1 MKPTT
6 RRPTSLPER
15 EGILPSHLRFP
26 VVGIGASAGGLA
38 ALKTFFEQMPADSGM
53 AFVIIL
59 HLSPDHESVADK
71 IIQACT
77 SMPVMQV
84 TDTAPI
90 EQNSV
95 YVISPASQLAMN
107 DGYLRVTAANR
118 PAGSHV
124 AIDLFFRDLADVH
137 KEFAYCLVLTGTGSD
152 GAVGLSRIKEQG
164 GITIVQ
170 SPDDAEFD
178 GMPLAAIATGMVDAV
193 LPAAEI
199 PNKLLEI
206 WRNTK
211 TIKIPAPHDMKVA
224 STSPELERE
233 VAERV
238 LLDILLL
245 LRTRTGHDFKHYK
258 RATVL
263 RRIERRLQVTAQPDL
278 PAYYQYLENTP
289 DEAKQLLG
297 DMLIGV
303 TNFFRDREAFE
314 ALERHVLSP
323 LMSTGEDK
331 ARPDEVRIWSAG
343 CSTGEEAY
351 SLTILCT
358 EHQKLEVN
366 PVKVQVFATDIDE
379 RAIAVG
385 RTGAYP
391 EAIITDVPPT
401 RLRQYFLKEGEH
413 YRVRKEVR
421 EKVLFAKHSLLSD
434 PPFSQIDLIVCR
446 NLLIYLDRD
455 IQREMLQMF
464 HFALKPGGYLFM
476 GSSESADA
484 CPDLFTP
491 VDKRNR
497 IFRARAG
504 ANINRRAP
512 SMPRGGFALSSL
524 AAPPPML
531 PPARK
536 FSYADIHQRAM
547 AEQMPPSMIVDPNGD
562 ILHMNEGAG
571 RFLRYV
577 TGEVGRNVL
586 VLIMPQLRLELRTTL
601 YQAQQSGK
609 ATLSRKIRVSD
620 HEGDYLVDITARP
633 FKDEATDQ
641 DVRTIVFN
649 VTSIEP
655 GTELLD
661 LDLQTE
667 NKVLA
672 SLENE
677 LQRTKTHLQE
687 TIEQSEVSSE
697 ELKASNEEMQAINE
711 ELRSATEELETSK
724 EELQSINEELLTVNY
739 ELKTK
744 VEETDK
750 INDYLANLIASTDIA
765 TVFVDRNMHI
775 RWFTPRAKEIFSMLP
790 VDTGRSL
797 LDITHRLNYPELAED
812 ASSVYESLTMLE
824 REVSSADGRWYIA
837 RLLPYRSSEDHIDGT
852 VLTFIDITKRR
863 EAEEDLRLGQER
875 MRLVAESTHDF
886 AIIILDEHGKIT
898 DWNTGAQ
905 LIFGYTAEE
914 VIGSSYELI
923 FSAEDRSAGVPQ
935 TEMRN
940 AREHG
945 RGEDERWHVRK
956 DGSRFFCSGEIA
968 LLRAESA
975 LGYVKIARD
984 LTGHKRLHDEQSK
997 KLAETQ
1003 STIHMKD
1010 EFFAV
1015 MSHELK
1021 HPLNLIQLN
1030 AEILRRLPA
1039 VRNTENASKA
1049 VGAIGEAVTSQAR
1062 IIDDLLDVARIRTGK
1077 LKLKTRLLDIGA
1089 MLSEIHS
1096 IVIEEYPNAEITL
1109 EKPSAEVP
1117 AMIIDGDPTR
1127 LEQVIWNLLQ
1137 NALKFSGEAAKVRIV
1152 LSKADK
1158 HAHIDII
1165 DNGVGLPTA
1174 DLENVFDLFKQ
1185 AKPKHATHQRDGLG
1199 IGLSLVRQL
1208 VQAHGGSVVARSA
1221 GIGHGCTFSLSLP
1234 LSQELIKEPKD
1245 GNEPGEPQG
1254 RLKGL
1259 KVLLI
1264 DDSPEVLEVMR
1275 MLLEME
1281 SAQVKSYSD
1290 PAQALKHS
1298 LQERF
1303 DVILT
1308 DIGMPEMD
1316 GHELISALRAGKVHQ
1331 YTPAIA
1337 LSGYGVSTDPHKGK
1351 DMQFDRH
1358 LTKPVQY
1365 DDLVG
1370 TIESLCKS
1378 PSS

>member
-6 RRPTSLPER
+6 KRPTSLPER

-38 ALKTFFEQMPADSGM
+38 ALKTFFEHMPNDSGM
-53 AFVIIL
+53 AFVIVL

-71 IIQACT
+71 IIQTCT
-77 SMPVMQV
+77 SMPVTQV
-84 TDTAPI
+84 TDTAAI
-90 EQNSV
+90 EPNCV
-95 YVISPASQLAMN
+95 YVISPASQLSMN
-107 DGYLRVTAANR
+107 DGYLRVMPVNR

-137 KEFAYCLVLTGTGSD
+137 KEFAFCLVLTGTGSD

-193 LPAAEI
+193 LPVTEI
-199 PNKLLEI
+199 PYKLLDI

-211 TIKIPAPHDMKVA
+211 TIKLPAPHDMKVA
-224 STSPELERE
+224 SSSLELERE

-314 ALERHVLSP
+314 ALERHVLGP
-323 LMSTGEDK
+323 LMSTGDDK

-358 EHQKLEVN
+358 EHQKLEIN

-385 RTGAYP
+385 RAGAYP

-401 RLRQYFLKEGEH
+401 RLRQYFLKEGDH

-434 PPFSQIDLIVCR
+434 PPFSQIDLVVCR

-524 AAPPPML
+524 AVPPPML
-531 PPARK
+531 PPVRK
-536 FSYADIHQRAM
+536 FSFAEIHQRAM

-609 ATLSRKIRVSD
+609 ATLSRKIRISD
-620 HEGDYLVDITARP
+620 SEGDYLVDITARP

-655 GTELLD
+655 GTDLVG
-661 LDLQTE
+661 LDLQNE

-677 LQRTKTHLQE
+677 LQRTKLHLQE

-775 RWFTPRAKEIFSMLP
+775 RWFTPRSKEIFSMLP

-914 VIGSSYELI
+914 VIGSSYDLI

-945 RGEDERWHVRK
+945 RGEDERRHVRK
-956 DGSRFFCSGEIA
+956 DGSRFFCSGEIT

-1003 STIHMKD
+1003 STILMKD

-1030 AEILRRLPA
+1030 SEILRRSPS
-1039 VRNTENASKA
+1039 VRNTEISRKA
-1049 VGAIGEAVTSQAR
+1049 VDAIGDAVSSQAR

-1077 LKLKTRLLDIGA
+1077 LKLKKRLLDIGA
-1089 MLSEIHS
+1089 MLKELHA
-1096 IVIEEYPNAEITL
+1096 VINEEYPEAEISL
-1109 EKPSAEVP
+1109 EETDSKAP
-1117 AMIIDGDPTR
+1117 AMIVDGDPTR

-1137 NALKFSGEAAKVRIV
+1137 NALKFSGDSAKVRII
-1152 LSKADK
+1152 LTRAGK

-1165 DNGVGLPTA
+1165 DNGVGLTTA

-1185 AKPKHATHQRDGLG
+1185 AKPKHASHQRDGLG

-1208 VQAHGGSVVARSA
+1208 VQAHGGTVIARSA
-1221 GIGHGCTFSLSLP
+1221 GIGHGCTFSVSLP
-1234 LSQELIKEPKD
+1234 LSDEVISESSD
-1245 GNEPGEPQG
+1245 GAKALQPQG
-1254 RLKGL
+1254 RLQGL
-1259 KVLLI
+1259 KVLLV
-1264 DDSPEVLEVMR
+1264 DDSPEVLDVMR
-1275 MLLEME
+1275 ELLEME
-1281 SAQVKSYSD
+1281 DAQVKSYSD
-1290 PAQALKHS
+1290 PTQALTNS

-1337 LSGYGVSTDPHKGK
+1337 LSGYGVTTDPHKGK
-1351 DMQFDRH
+1351 DMQFNRH

-1365 DDLVG
+1365 DDLVD
-1370 TIESLCKS
+1370 TIESLCKT
-1378 PSS
+1378 SSS

>member
-6 RRPTSLPER
+6 KRPTSLPER
-15 EGILPSHLRFP
+15 PGKVPSQLPFP
-26 VVGIGASAGGLA
+26 VVGIGASAGGLG
-38 ALKTFFEQMPADSGM
+38 ALKTFFEQMPSDSGM

-59 HLSPDHESVADK
+59 HLSPDHESVADQ
-71 IIQACT
+71 IIQDCT
-77 SMPVMQV
+77 AMPVKQV
-84 TDTAPI
+84 TGTSLI
-90 EQNSV
+90 ERNHV
-95 YVISPASQLAMN
+95 YVISPASQLSMN
-107 DGYLRVTAANR
+107 DGYLKVTATSR
-118 PAGSHV
+118 PPGHHV

-137 KEFAYCLVLTGTGSD
+137 KEYAFCLVLSGTGSD

-164 GITIVQ
+164 GITLVQ
-170 SPDDAEFD
+170 SPIDAEFD
-178 GMPLAAIATGMVDAV
+178 GMPQAAIATGMVDVV
-193 LPAAEI
+193 LPVVDI
-199 PNKLLEI
+199 PSKLVDL
-206 WRNTK
+206 WRNSRA
-211 TIKIPAPHDMKVA
+211 IKLPAPHDLRA
-224 STSPELERE
+224 TSETPIHERE
-233 VAERV
+233 AAERV
-238 LLDILLL
+238 LQDILLL

-263 RRIERRLQVTAQPDL
+263 RRIERRLQVTPQSDL
-278 PAYYQYLENTP
+278 PAYLNYLENTP

-314 ALERHVLSP
+314 ALERHVLTS
-323 LMSTGEDK
+323 LMSSAEAQHK
-331 ARPDEVRIWSAG
+331 REEVRVWSAG

-358 EHQKLEVN
+358 EHQRLEVN

-385 RTGAYP
+385 RAGAYS

-401 RLRQYFLKEGEH
+401 RLRQYFLKEGEQ
-413 YRVRKEVR
+413 YRVRKEIR

-464 HFALKPGGYLFM
+464 HFALRPGGYLFM

-504 ANINRRAP
+504 GSVNRRAP
-512 SMPRGGFALSSL
+512 TLPRGGFTLSSL
-524 AAPPPML
+524 TAPPPLMQA
-531 PPARK
+531 PRK
-536 FSYADIHQRAM
+536 VSYGDIHQRAM
-547 AEQMPPSMIVDPNGD
+547 AHQMPPSMIVDTNGD
-562 ILHMNEGAG
+562 ILHMNETAG

-577 TGEVGRNVL
+577 TGEMSRNVL
-586 VLIMPQLRLELRTTL
+586 VLVIPQLRLELRTAL
-601 YQAQQSGK
+601 FQAQQSGN
-609 ATLSRKIRVSD
+609 ATLSRKIRVQD
-620 HEGDYLVDITARP
+620 GDDDLQVSIMARP
-633 FKDEATDQ
+633 YKDELTDQ
-641 DVRTIVFN
+641 EVRTIVFN
-649 VTSIEP
+649 VSRIEP
-655 GTELLD
+655 GAEQE
-661 LDLQTE
+661 LDLQTDS
-667 NKVLA
+667 NVLS

-677 LQRTKTHLQE
+677 LQRTKLHLQE

-775 RWFTPRAKEIFSMLP
+775 RWFTPRAKDIFSMLP

-797 LDITHRLNYPELAED
+797 LDITHRLNYSQLGED
-812 ASSVYESLTMLE
+812 AVSVFESLTMLE
-824 REVSSADGRWYIA
+824 REVSSTDNRWYIA
-837 RLLPYRSSEDHIDGT
+837 RLLPYRSSENHIDGT

-863 EAEEDLRLGQER
+863 EAEEDVRLSQER

-886 AIIILDEHGKIT
+886 AIIILDENGLIT
-898 DWNTGAQ
+898 DWNTGAE
-905 LIFGYTAEE
+905 LIFGYKGTE
-914 VIGSSYELI
+914 VIGAYYDLL
-923 FSAEDRSAGVPQ
+923 FTTEDRRAGIPASDLRQ
-935 TEMRN
+935 
-940 AREHG
+940 ARDQG

-956 DGSRFFCSGEIA
+956 DGSRFYCSGEIT
-968 LLRAESA
+968 LLRAES
-975 LGYVKIARD
+975 LSGYVKIARD
-984 LTGHKRLHDEQSK
+984 LTGHKRLHEAQSK

-1003 STIHMKD
+1003 NSSMMKD

-1039 VRNTENASKA
+1039 VRNASNASKA
-1049 VGAIGEAVTSQAR
+1049 VATISDAVSSQAR

-1077 LKLKTRLLDIGA
+1077 LKLKTRLLDLAAI
-1089 MLSEIHS
+1089 LRDIHS
-1096 IVIEEYPNAEITL
+1096 VVVEEYPDSSVTL
-1109 EKPSAEVP
+1109 ELPPDPSTP
-1117 AMIIDGDPTR
+1117 LMIEADPTR
-1127 LEQVIWNLLQ
+1127 LEQIIWNLVH
-1137 NALKFSGEAAKVRIV
+1137 NALKFSPEGGTIRLV
-1152 LSKADK
+1152 LSQVGPN
-1158 HAHIDII
+1158 AHIDVV
-1165 DNGVGLPTA
+1165 DNGIGLSGD
-1174 DLENVFDLFKQ
+1174 DLEHVFDLFKQ
-1185 AKPKHATHQRDGLG
+1185 ASNKHSSHQRDGLG

-1208 VQAHGGSVVARSA
+1208 AHAHGGSVIAQSA
-1221 GIGHGCTFSLSLP
+1221 GMGHGCTFTIALP
-1234 LSQELIKEPKD
+1234 LSEKRLEAND
-1245 GNEPGEPQG
+1245 GSAAPDQAPG

-1259 KVLLI
+1259 KVLLV
-1264 DDSPEVLEVMR
+1264 DDSTEIVEVMR

-1281 SAQVKSYSD
+1281 QAVVQSYSD
-1290 PAQALKHS
+1290 PLLALEHS
-1298 LQERF
+1298 LDERF

-1308 DIGMPEMD
+1308 DIGMPKMD
-1316 GHELISALRAGKVHQ
+1316 GHELVSLLRQSKVHKF
-1331 YTPAIA
+1331 TPVIA
-1337 LSGYGVSTDPHKGK
+1337 LSGFGVGQDTQHVDSK
-1351 DMQFDRH
+1351 QFDRR

-1365 DDLVG
+1365 DELVG
-1370 TIESLCKS
+1370 AIEALCQDSLS
-1378 PSS
+1378 